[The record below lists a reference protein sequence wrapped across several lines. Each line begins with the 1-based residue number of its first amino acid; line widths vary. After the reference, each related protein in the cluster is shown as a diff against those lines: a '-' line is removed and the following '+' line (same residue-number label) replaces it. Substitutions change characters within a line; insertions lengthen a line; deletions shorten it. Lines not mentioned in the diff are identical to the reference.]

1 MWTRATHLPLCAFTG
16 LAAPLR
22 KPGFRA
28 AGFAP

>member
-1 MWTRATHLPLCAFTG
+1 MWSRATDLLLCAFAG